1 VLTRVAHWELAGL
14 VAAGALACWLR
25 TPTLPV
31 ALAACAAG
39 IAAVALAVRPR
50 PLAALLAGA
59 IVLVGV
65 TRILQT
71 SLQVGQ
77 VERSWDADGGV
88 RWRLVAAAGARLDRE
103 LSGAVTAVRGL
114 AEAGVRAAGTG
125 REAAFASLDAAVRG
139 GGPERGV
146 VVLEP
151 MGRPWAWAGRHRM
164 PASRAATRD
173 SARLEVRITPFYAVL
188 SAGRQGPGGR
198 EVVAHVL
205 LAADSVVPDAGR
217 GLGAQ
222 FARAT
227 GVRLEVFPPGGGP
240 QLDDVFDYCVPG
252 CRAVGVVPDTLFS
265 VRLAPPAQGAYRAG
279 LLSRGGAWGATA
291 TVLLFVTLV
300 VLGGRWTRVLAVVGL
315 ALAMLLTPAG
325 TRLPLGRLFSSA
337 VYYADLLG
345 PLTASSGALFVTA
358 ALATMAA
365 VVLLSARGTRRPALA
380 AAVVLVG
387 AAPFVLLRLAS
398 GITPPT
404 EGADP
409 SLWLTWQAGLAA
421 AGLALLLLAAA
432 LARLGGAPAG
442 GRWGRAAALLLA
454 PIVAAAGLATWAPS
468 TGWPVWYLVAWVVP
482 FALAVLPQPRPVTV
496 VLVGLAAGANAVVL
510 VWGAA
515 ADGRVLQADRDAA
528 SIRQGSDP
536 IALGLLER
544 FGATL
549 ERGPPPRNAAQ
560 LYQQWQRSPLESDR
574 YPAVLSLWDS
584 AGSERVRLPLAEL
597 TGLTPSV
604 ARTVAQE
611 AGALGTVVVEGL
623 RQTPDLHYVMAVPTG
638 DRQVVT
644 VGLGPRTRLIPPV
657 RVARFLRGERVLAP
671 PYTLT
676 LGPPQEA
683 TGSPPAT
690 GGLQWRRDG
699 RSARAEAQVEIGNVR
714 RRLVA
719 DVPLGPAGSLLVRG
733 TLVVAVDLLVAML
746 LWAVAEHVAGR
757 RLLQT
762 PLRDLLFARSYRRR
776 LTVAFAVFFVVP
788 TVGFASWVGAR
799 LRDEARRTRDVAT
812 RQTLAEAAGD
822 VRALERARAGPADSV
837 LQALAARLDADLFLY
852 DGGALRAVSAPVLAE
867 LGAVEWY
874 LDPRVR
880 RSLMAGGVT
889 EVDTDQRIAGRLTRV
904 GYRDLELDPDP
915 TAVLAAPRLLEDP
928 ALVRNEEDLAYGLLV
943 VTLGGLLAA
952 FALAALA
959 ARALATPVH
968 ALELAARDVGR
979 GRPPVLA
986 PEEAPEEFAPVMQAF
1001 ERMAYDVRTS
1011 QAALEAARQR
1021 TAAVLRN
1028 VATGVVALD
1037 DTFRVVTSNPR
1048 AEELLGVELHAGD
1061 ALGERSPAEWL
1072 PVWAFV
1078 RELGR
1083 DADDHEPREFTL
1095 GGRQVRVQVAR
1106 LSGTTIGWV
1115 VALDDVT
1122 DLSHAVRIL
1131 AWGEL
1136 ARQIAHEI
1144 KNPLTPIR
1152 LGVQHLRRVF
1162 DASREDFPEILDR
1175 TSRQILA
1182 EIERLDAIAR
1192 AFSRFGAPPAGTEP
1206 LGSVDVAEAA
1216 RDTAALYALG
1226 EQEVVRVEGTATAPA
1241 RARRDELKEVL
1252 INLVENARAAGASL
1266 VTIRLGG
1273 TEAEVTV
1280 AVEDNGRGIPAEDLP
1295 RVLEPQFSTTTSGAG
1310 LGLAI
1315 CRRLVESWDG
1325 RIAVDSA
1332 RGAGTTVRLVLRTGS
1347 PG

>member
-14 VAAGALACWLR
+14 VTAGALAWWLR

-103 LSGAVTAVRGL
+103 LSSAVTTVRGL
-114 AEAGVRAAGTG
+114 AETGVRAAGTG
-125 REAAFASLDAAVRG
+125 RDAAFASLDAAVRG

-151 MGRPWAWAGRHRM
+151 TGRPWAWAGRHRM
-164 PASRAATRD
+164 PASRGATRD

-291 TVLLFVTLV
+291 TVLLFVTFV
-300 VLGGRWTRVLAVVGL
+300 VLGGPWTRVLAVAGL
-315 ALAMLLTPAG
+315 ALTMLLTPAG

-345 PLTASSGALFVTA
+345 PLAASSGALFVTA

-365 VVLLSARGTRRPALA
+365 VVLLNARGTRRPALA

-404 EGADP
+404 EGADAA
-409 SLWLTWQAGLAA
+409 LWLTWQAGLAA

-482 FALAVLPQPRPVTV
+482 FALAVLPQPRLVTV

-528 SIRQGSDP
+528 GIRQGSDP

-560 LYQQWQRSPLESDR
+560 LYRQWQRSPLESDR
-574 YPAVLSLWDS
+574 YPAVLSLWDFRGLRAGAPAARGADRAHPQRRPDRRAGGRRARGRRGGGHQPGARPALRHGGANRRPTGRDRGPRPADPAHPAGARRPVPPRGAGARATVHAHAGTTARRRGEPTGHGRTAVAPGRPLGPCRS
-584 AGSERVRLPLAEL
+584 AG
-597 TGLTPSV
+597 
-604 ARTVAQE
+604 
-611 AGALGTVVVEGL
+611 
-623 RQTPDLHYVMAVPTG
+623 G
-638 DRQVVT
+638 DRQRAPAAR
-644 VGLGPRTRLIPPV
+644 GGRAARPGGQPPR
-657 RVARFLRGERVLAP
+657 AR
-671 PYTLT
+671 
-676 LGPPQEA
+676 
-683 TGSPPAT
+683 
-690 GGLQWRRDG
+690 
-699 RSARAEAQVEIGNVR
+699 
-714 RRLVA
+714 
-719 DVPLGPAGSLLVRG
+719 
-733 TLVVAVDLLVAML
+733 
-746 LWAVAEHVAGR
+746 HAGR
-757 RLLQT
+757 R
-762 PLRDLLFARSYRRR
+762 D
-776 LTVAFAVFFVVP
+776 
-788 TVGFASWVGAR
+788 
-799 LRDEARRTRDVAT
+799 
-812 RQTLAEAAGD
+812 
-822 VRALERARAGPADSV
+822 
-837 LQALAARLDADLFLY
+837 
-852 DGGALRAVSAPVLAE
+852 
-867 LGAVEWY
+867 
-874 LDPRVR
+874 
-880 RSLMAGGVT
+880 
-889 EVDTDQRIAGRLTRV
+889 
-904 GYRDLELDPDP
+904 
-915 TAVLAAPRLLEDP
+915 
-928 ALVRNEEDLAYGLLV
+928 
-943 VTLGGLLAA
+943 
-952 FALAALA
+952 
-959 ARALATPVH
+959 
-968 ALELAARDVGR
+968 
-979 GRPPVLA
+979 
-986 PEEAPEEFAPVMQAF
+986 
-1001 ERMAYDVRTS
+1001 
-1011 QAALEAARQR
+1011 
-1021 TAAVLRN
+1021 
-1028 VATGVVALD
+1028 
-1037 DTFRVVTSNPR
+1037 
-1048 AEELLGVELHAGD
+1048 
-1061 ALGERSPAEWL
+1061 
-1072 PVWAFV
+1072 
-1078 RELGR
+1078 
-1083 DADDHEPREFTL
+1083 
-1095 GGRQVRVQVAR
+1095 
-1106 LSGTTIGWV
+1106 
-1115 VALDDVT
+1115 
-1122 DLSHAVRIL
+1122 
-1131 AWGEL
+1131 
-1136 ARQIAHEI
+1136 
-1144 KNPLTPIR
+1144 
-1152 LGVQHLRRVF
+1152 
-1162 DASREDFPEILDR
+1162 
-1175 TSRQILA
+1175 
-1182 EIERLDAIAR
+1182 
-1192 AFSRFGAPPAGTEP
+1192 
-1206 LGSVDVAEAA
+1206 
-1216 RDTAALYALG
+1216 
-1226 EQEVVRVEGTATAPA
+1226 
-1241 RARRDELKEVL
+1241 
-1252 INLVENARAAGASL
+1252 
-1266 VTIRLGG
+1266 
-1273 TEAEVTV
+1273 
-1280 AVEDNGRGIPAEDLP
+1280 
-1295 RVLEPQFSTTTSGAG
+1295 
-1310 LGLAI
+1310 
-1315 CRRLVESWDG
+1315 
-1325 RIAVDSA
+1325 
-1332 RGAGTTVRLVLRTGS
+1332 
-1347 PG
+1347 